1 MKVRKLN
8 GTSVYCTVGH
18 ALVSYPGSLPN
29 RYPGSLPNRYM
40 ETLQATTWMDMVQ
53 LNLGRVGLVG
63 LRHNAELVGI
73 INYASLTYM

>member
-18 ALVSYPGSLPN
+18 ALVS
-29 RYPGSLPNRYM
+29 YPGSLPNRYM